1 VRIEYATRKL
11 EKVLNDAGRLKQ
23 EFGSEQAQKIQLRL
37 AVLEAAV
44 NLAEVPAGKPDRCH
58 ALKGDRAGEFA
69 VDLKHPFRLIF
80 KPQEPLSKLAGVG
93 IEKTKVNAII
103 ILEVVNYHED

>member
-1 VRIEYATRKL
+1 MHIEYATRKL
-11 EKVLNDAGRLKQ
+11 EKVLNDAARLKR
-23 EFGSEQAQKIQLRL
+23 EFGAEQAQKIGRRL

-44 NLAEVPAGKPDRCH
+44 NLAEVPTGKPDRCH
-58 ALKGDRAGEFA
+58 ALKGDRAGAFA

-80 KPQEPLSKLAGVG
+80 KPQEPVATLPDGG
-93 IEKTKVNAII
+93 IDRLKVNAII

>member
-1 VRIEYATRKL
+1 VHVEYATRKL
-11 EKVLNDAGRLKQ
+11 EKVLNDAARLKK
-23 EFGSEQAQKIQLRL
+23 EYGAEQAQKIQRRL
-37 AVLEAAV
+37 AVLAAAV
-44 NLAEVPAGKPDRCH
+44 NLAEVPMVKPDRCH

-80 KPQEPLSKLAGVG
+80 KPQQPVTQLPGGG
-93 IEKTKVNAII
+93 IDKTKVNAII